1 MSSNETCLIEGIYG
15 KFPKFPTFLGRTFRL
30 PPISKFVNWQS
41 TLLSVSP
48 PHPPPGLL
56 PCFTVVGW
64 VVCFTLYYHPPTGLS
79 NEYFSILIY
88 ECPRHTGFLGGVVYI
103 RWATQKPAH
112 PPAPPPHPYFLPCF
126 TLFYFLPC
134 FTLFLHLPYI
144 TAFYFL
150 PYIFTGG
157 FLLGGVTG
165 EEHYVYSFYPVF
177 YCFTW
182 CLLVL
187 FYATNFLLFTLY
199 YRDF

>member
-1 MSSNETCLIEGIYG
+1 MSFLHLNLMTNEIFRSTDLLKSSEGLVCLIS
-15 KFPKFPTFLGRTFRL
+15 FLKSSYRYKSITCAYRL
-30 PPISKFVNWQS
+30 N
-41 TLLSVSP
+41 LSFI
-48 PHPPPGLL
+48 L
-56 PCFTVVGW
+56 T
-64 VVCFTLYYHPPTGLS
+64 

-165 EEHYVYSFYPVF
+165 DKHHIYSFYPVF